1 MWLAISACPDISNV
15 VQSVARY
22 CSTPEAIHWKAA
34 LGILAYIN
42 SISDFGITY
51 QGGTLASISS
61 EVLADADYVS
71 KATDRRYVSG
81 GAIMCGGACVC
92 WFSRTQKCVTLSTP
106 EAEYVAFGDAV
117 KELLFLRQVWRFML
131 PGKGVPCFPIFE
143 DNQGAVQLSQN
154 PVSTSNSK
162 HIDVRHH
169 FLRELVRQGSISVSH
184 VPSEYQHADILTK
197 ALAFD
202 VFAIHRRFL
211 MNLNV

>member
-1 MWLAISACPDISNV
+1 MWLAISTRPDISNAV
-15 VQSVARY
+15 RSVSRY
-22 CSTPEAIHWKAA
+22 CSTPKAIHWKAA

-42 SISDFGITY
+42 STSDFGITY
-51 QGGTLASISS
+51 QRGTLASISL
-61 EVLADADYVS
+61 EVFADADYAS
-71 KATDRRYVSG
+71 KATDRRSVSG

-92 WFSRTQKCVTLSTP
+92 WFSRTQKCVTLSTS
-106 EAEYVAFGDAV
+106 EAEYVALGDAV

-131 PGKGVPCFPIFE
+131 PGKGMPCFPIFE

-154 PVSTSNSK
+154 PVSNSNSK

-169 FLRELVRQGSISVSH
+169 FFRELVRQGDISVSR
-184 VPSEYQHADILTK
+184 VSSEYQHADILTK

-202 VFAIHRRFL
+202 VFAVHRRFL